1 MKPYLIF
8 VFLTLSLSANAGD
21 SLSYS
26 NQKWSVGIHSRIYDL
41 RLHSTFNFGRHQ
53 IGAGINIDKIP
64 RYDFV
69 EYTGPYTHG
78 YRYSLFG
85 QTGVRIRG
93 GHLFYR
99 IYPFRPRESFSF
111 YLENYVNHSFT
122 RLHINGT
129 FSQRMHQLT
138 EAVLFGARYKFLERF
153 SIYMNLGPAVTFSF
167 AKESTY
173 QLENG
178 DSFKFLEPTNYHM
191 MFSFGFEVGIK

>member
-8 VFLTLSLSANAGD
+8 SLLIFSFFANAGD
-21 SLSYS
+21 SLNYS
-26 NQKWSVGIHSRIYDL
+26 NQKWSVGLHSRISDV
-41 RLHSTFNFGRHQ
+41 RLHSTLNLGRHQ
-53 IGAGINIDKIP
+53 IGAGVNIDKIP

-69 EYTGPYTHG
+69 EYTGPYSYG

-85 QTGVRIRG
+85 QTGIRIRG
-93 GHLFYR
+93 SHLFYR

-111 YLENYVNHSFT
+111 YLENYVQHSFT

-138 EAVLFGARYKFLERF
+138 EAVLLGARYKFLDRF

-167 AKESTY
+167 ARERAY
-173 QLENG
+173 ELENG
-178 DSFKFLEPTNYHM
+178 DTFEFLEPTNRHM
-191 MFSFGFEVGIK
+191 MFLFGFEVGIK